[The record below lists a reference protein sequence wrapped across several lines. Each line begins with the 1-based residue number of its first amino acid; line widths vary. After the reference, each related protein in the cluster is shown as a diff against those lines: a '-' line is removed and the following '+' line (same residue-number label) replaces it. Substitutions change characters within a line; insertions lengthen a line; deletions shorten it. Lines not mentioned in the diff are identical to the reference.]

1 MQHINIYPNIFGVF
15 FAQQRRWRKTREKVP
30 FFSPSVGG
38 RHHVHFRVAQLQKLK
53 WKKVKKKIF
62 FN

>member
-53 WKKVKKKIF
+53 
-62 FN
+62 